1 MTQQCNDLED
11 ALIRE
16 SSRNGSYPFE
26 VGVKDFDSKRESCMH
41 DKLLL
46 NETGIPAIWTA
57 PSHKICANMGLF
69 KGGTSKK
76 RKIAKVRNCP
86 DITIFNSLV
95 GLCLCVYSSFYL

>member
-26 VGVKDFDSKRESCMH
+26 VGVKDFDSKRESCMQ

-57 PSHKICANMGLF
+57 PSLF
-69 KGGTSKK
+69 DFLTFCLFAFFVLLSFCLFVFLSQKWHSVHCTAVSHSLTDKGQ
-76 RKIAKVRNCP
+76 V
-86 DITIFNSLV
+86 
-95 GLCLCVYSSFYL
+95 